1 MWISISIYNAALSV
15 AFTPFKCYL
24 EKDPIDSEFE
34 NKILINDEAKYA

>member
-24 EKDPIDSEFE
+24 EKDTHSEFE